1 RSGRARRPDNRDERR
16 TRDSFGR
23 CFGNNSRH
31 IVKII
36 LATLKKTLFW
46 SYDRGS
52 WQYDVMCVVIL
63 AFIFLV
69 PNSVFTQRASSPS
82 EPALVIRK
90 VELGQIEPNNLE
102 RELSLRLEQKY
113 GHAAKIARIETAED
127 VSGEVSY
134 VVYQK

>member
-1 RSGRARRPDNRDERR
+1 M
-16 TRDSFGR
+16 
-23 CFGNNSRH
+23 
-31 IVKII
+31 KII

-63 AFIFLV
+63 AFIFFV
-69 PNSVFTQRASSPS
+69 PNSVFTQRASSITS
-82 EPALVIRK
+82 GPALVIRK

-102 RELSLRLEQKY
+102 RELSIRLEQKY

-127 VSGEVSY
+127 ISGEVTY
-134 VVYQK
+134 IVYQK

>member
-1 RSGRARRPDNRDERR
+1 M
-16 TRDSFGR
+16 
-23 CFGNNSRH
+23 
-31 IVKII
+31 KII

-69 PNSVFTQRASSPS
+69 PNSVFTQRASLTSG
-82 EPALVIRK
+82 PALVIRK
-90 VELGQIEPNNLE
+90 VELGQIEENSLE
-102 RELSLRLEQKY
+102 RELSIRLEQKY

-127 VSGEVSY
+127 ISGEVSY

>member
-1 RSGRARRPDNRDERR
+1 
-16 TRDSFGR
+16 
-23 CFGNNSRH
+23 
-31 IVKII
+31 VKII
-36 LATLKKTLFW
+36 LGTLKKTLFW

-63 AFIFLV
+63 AFIFFV
-69 PNSVFTQRASSPS
+69 PNSVFTQRASSP
-82 EPALVIRK
+82 ALVIKK

-102 RELSLRLEQKY
+102 RELSIRLEQKY

-127 VSGEVSY
+127 ISGEVTY